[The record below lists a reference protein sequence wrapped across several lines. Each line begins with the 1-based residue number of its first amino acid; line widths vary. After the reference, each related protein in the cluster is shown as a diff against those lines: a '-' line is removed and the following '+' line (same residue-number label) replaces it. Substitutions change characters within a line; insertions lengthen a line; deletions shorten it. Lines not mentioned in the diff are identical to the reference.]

1 MKTLLHKNDF
11 RIIQDENKH
20 EYIVLYS
27 HLELSRHR
35 FLTSAEESL
44 NIYIKLLN
52 HIKNEKS

>member
-20 EYIVLYS
+20 EYIVIYS

-44 NIYIKLLN
+44 NVYIKP
-52 HIKNEKS
+52 H